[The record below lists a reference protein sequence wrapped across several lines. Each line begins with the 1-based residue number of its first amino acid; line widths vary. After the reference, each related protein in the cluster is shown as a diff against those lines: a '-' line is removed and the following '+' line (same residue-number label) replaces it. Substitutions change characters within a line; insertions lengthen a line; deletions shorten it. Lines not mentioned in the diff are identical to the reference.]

1 MKSNTQ
7 KEPGGLLKSIFAAHL
22 ILLLHVALIA
32 GVGCLIL
39 FFGFI
44 VQYMIWILVGGSL
57 LIFLG
62 GYLLQK
68 KMSQEGRH
76 LRDMMAL
83 PEFSGRTVEVS
94 LFGGMASLRLESPN
108 IANPS
113 MAPGLPMGSG
123 HLIASGSHQ
132 IRELS
137 ELVDLLSRDLI
148 TVEEFHHFKK
158 QLMDS
163 EAPVITV
170 HDV

>member
-1 MKSNTQ
+1 MKSNTK

-68 KMSQEGRH
+68 KMSNEGRQ
-76 LRDMMAL
+76 LRDMLAL

-94 LFGGMASLRLESPN
+94 LFGGMASLRLESPSHQN
-108 IANPS
+108 QGMP
-113 MAPGLPMGSG
+113 PGLPMGQG
-123 HLIASGSHQ
+123 HLIGSESHQ

-158 QLMDS
+158 KLMETS
-163 EAPVITV
+163 TPVITV